1 MFLLLVICFFISSI
15 LVRLCLKVSRIS
27 AAERTDLVIFKVD
40 DSGCSRIKEVAVM
53 GNHQNAA
60 LVGAKIIFEPFQH
73 VHVQMVR
80 RFIQKK
86 EIRMTDKSR
95 RKVDTYLLPAGE
107 GMDISVPVFILE
119 AQCCQDLPCF

>member
-1 MFLLLVICFFISSI
+1 MLFISSI

-119 AQCCQDLPCF
+119 AQSCQDLPCFDS

>member
-15 LVRLCLKVSRIS
+15 LVRLCLKVSGIS

-119 AQCCQDLPCF
+119 AQSCQDLPCF

>member
-119 AQCCQDLPCF
+119 AQSCQDLPCF